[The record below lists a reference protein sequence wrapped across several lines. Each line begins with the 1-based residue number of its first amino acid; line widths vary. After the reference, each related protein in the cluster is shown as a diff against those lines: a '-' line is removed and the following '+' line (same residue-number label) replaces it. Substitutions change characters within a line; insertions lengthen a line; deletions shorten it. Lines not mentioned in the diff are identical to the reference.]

1 MFTIEDEKKVSKKVS
16 WIKSLKQCLNGFVQ
30 VSFVASKFFS
40 IIQKK
45 KWNEHRDK
53 EIGKD
58 RVIFNF
64 KW

>member
-45 KWNEHRDK
+45 K
-53 EIGKD
+53 
-58 RVIFNF
+58 
-64 KW
+64 